1 MRVTDITEAIFQKY
15 QGSVSLMTTL
25 LGGLYFQQAPQD
37 DINFPYGVFYING
50 ITTETEVMSTQPV
63 VNDRNIYEVEV
74 QFNLFSDILDDG
86 DEIALLLDKFSEAFD
101 WTNLSVNGQ
110 TCIKMQRESVTPIL
124 FVDDIWQATIN
135 YMLGLQKE
143 N

>member
-1 MRVTDITEAIFQKY
+1 MRLTDITEAIFQKY

-25 LGGLYFQQAPQD
+25 PGGLYFQQAPQG
-37 DINFPYGVFYING
+37 NSFPYGVFYING
-50 ITTETEVMSTQPV
+50 TTTETEVMSTRPV

-74 QFNLFSDILDDG
+74 QFNLFSDTLDDG
-86 DEIALLLDKFSEAFD
+86 DEITLLLDKFSDAFD
-101 WTNLSVNGQ
+101 WTNLNVSGQ

-124 FVDDIWQATIN
+124 FVDDIWQVTIN

>member
-74 QFNLFSDILDDG
+74 QFNLFSILY
-86 DEIALLLDKFSEAFD
+86 IL
-101 WTNLSVNGQ
+101 
-110 TCIKMQRESVTPIL
+110 PIINNII
-124 FVDDIWQATIN
+124 FYTISF
-135 YMLGLQKE
+135 
-143 N
+143 